1 MREPGLG
8 PALDPKWAGGW
19 RRGRPRPQRGSWPEG
34 LCTAGKGLSLVIDV
48 SRPWWMIPRMCP
60 WTLATRRS
68 WRFGKP
74 RSGAF

>member
-8 PALDPKWAGGW
+8 PALDPSGRESGG
-19 RRGRPRPQRGSWPEG
+19 GEGPRPQRGSWPEG
-34 LCTAGKGLSLVIDV
+34 LCTAGRGLSPAIDV
-48 SRPWWMIPRMCP
+48 PRPWWMILRMCP

-74 RSGAF
+74 RSGEF